1 MTENNYSK
9 PICQLANILKNNDKD
24 YTTEE
29 LSKELAEQTAKVM
42 QVAMEY
48 GSFELKNKDELTP
61 QDKLDY
67 VDNMIE
73 GLGVYKKYLEMK
85 SVTDTL
91 LKMHIKGLFEEDISK
106 IITFANNPD
115 GYQLT
120 LTKVATPVAEEQDSK
135 IEEHN
140 FESTVD
146 PFAEDDYS
154 EKPDEDNDKLLFN

>member
-1 MTENNYSK
+1 MTESNYSK
-9 PICQLANILKNNDKD
+9 LICQLAKILKHNDKD
-24 YTTEE
+24 YTTED

-85 SVTDTL
+85 LV
-91 LKMHIKGLFEEDISK
+91 
-106 IITFANNPD
+106 N
-115 GYQLT
+115 GYQQVLQ
-120 LTKVATPVAEEQDSK
+120 LVLK
-135 IEEHN
+135 I
-140 FESTVD
+140 TQI
-146 PFAEDDYS
+146 Y
-154 EKPDEDNDKLLFN
+154 LLMH